1 MWSLQSPGK
10 QCVLS
15 ACRGLLLAEAQPLLH
30 PSSCA
35 SLGQT
40 HVKAILKHTQQLCV
54 NNPRSVGRPT
64 PPSPLCLWRTEG
76 REHVEPTGR
85 AAALPSSAPLRPPLL
100 LTLCCGLALDYMD
113 AHHLPRP
120 AAAGHAGKKEGGFV
134 GGHTG
139 SPPPAGLGRPAPQ
152 TRSSSAFATCTCE
165 SRGRRERAGRISTKT

>member
-85 AAALPSSAPLRPPLL
+85 AAALPSSAPLRPLLL

-113 AHHLPRP
+113 AHHFPRP
-120 AAAGHAGKKEGGFV
+120 AAAGHAGKKNCFLPS
-134 GGHTG
+134 H
-139 SPPPAGLGRPAPQ
+139 
-152 TRSSSAFATCTCE
+152 SSNITVRLKVLILACRHAVPI
-165 SRGRRERAGRISTKT
+165 AL